1 MIEEN
6 IGIYR
11 NWKLSWVNSTF
22 HSQLLRLA
30 LLLMSISASKSCY
43 LIMFI
48 DCCYFCGD
56 QSSWACVF
64 FSFLPNAP
72 FFMDPIQEKKIDI
85 MREHVITVF
94 WDNTFL
100 EAFTIVRLKK
110 NKNPIGQTHW
120 LWACCKIHPK
130 TGLKIA
136 TDTVAIAADIFSLR
150 LKILV
155 VSPLWRPDFFMI

>member
-1 MIEEN
+1 MAINHHEP
-6 IGIYR
+6 
-11 NWKLSWVNSTF
+11 VF
-22 HSQLLRLA
+22 
-30 LLLMSISASKSCY
+30 
-43 LIMFI
+43 
-48 DCCYFCGD
+48 
-56 QSSWACVF
+56 F

-72 FFMDPIQEKKIDI
+72 FFMNPIQEKKIDI

-94 WDNTFL
+94 SDNTFL
-100 EAFTIVRLKK
+100 EAFTIFRLKK

-136 TDTVAIAADIFSLR
+136 TDIVANAADIFSLR